1 MLLSIFGEMIR
12 TLRPEKHARDV
23 ESFTADYHN
32 LLTIEQ
38 LLSHGAGQA
47 TKEVPFAI
55 DNNLSTTVDTDQ
67 LLILMDGI
75 YMRVR
80 RRDFGMV

>member
-12 TLRPEKHARDV
+12 TLRPEKLARDV

-67 LLILMDGI
+67 LPILMDGI